1 MSRAIPVVH
10 PAIEF
15 RCQQKNYLR
24 HITSVSMAKATIDT
38 SHPPPC
44 PRLVVYQRRMT
55 RDRAIRQQIENE
67 YLRAIKAAALERAR
81 ARAPRTGVRR
91 ERKPRDWQSE
101 LPKVSEE
108 LNVKPPP
115 PRTAASKK
123 REESIFEQDVYQDD
137 GMIVVDERR
146 VHPPAEGRA
155 KSQRVTK
162 VATCGR
168 TVQRRR
174 PVLVTEVGPRR
185 KSEAPGELREDRVEN
200 EKESFDKSKTFG
212 SDFEEFDKNDHS
224 KNSDGKDEKAQDSND
239 KLEKTFGGDFEKEED
254 GKDEKD
260 EDGKD
265 KLERTFGS
273 DFEND
278 EDGKDKLEK
287 TFGSDFEND
296 EDGKEKLDKTFGSDF
311 EKEETKQLN
320 SDDEAR
326 STHSDTE
333 KESIEKSE
341 KDEEKKTSSDDHA
354 KSDEEH
360 ESGNKEEQKEM
371 NSDDSFKSFD
381 SHGKSNAPDEK
392 NRTFGDDF
400 LSHSDNERE
409 NNDEMIGS
417 EKASASSD
425 EEYAGSE
432 D

>member
-24 HITSVSMAKATIDT
+24 HITSVSMAKAAIDT

-55 RDRAIRQQIENE
+55 RERAIRQQIENE

-115 PRTAASKK
+115 PKTAASKK

-146 VHPPAEGRA
+146 VHPPVEGRA
-155 KSQRVTK
+155 KSQRITK
-162 VATCGR
+162 VTTGSR
-168 TVQRRR
+168 PVQRRR

-185 KSEAPGELREDRVEN
+185 KSEAPGELREDPVEN

-212 SDFEEFDKNDHS
+212 SDFEEFDKNDNS
-224 KNSDGKDEKAQDSND
+224 KNSDGKDK
-239 KLEKTFGGDFEKEED
+239 
-254 GKDEKD
+254 KD
-260 EDGKD
+260 ED
-265 KLERTFGS
+265 E
-273 DFEND
+273 
-278 EDGKDKLEK
+278 KDKLEK
-287 TFGSDFEND
+287 TFGSDFEKD
-296 EDGKEKLDKTFGSDF
+296 EDGKGKLEKTFGSDF
-311 EKEETKQLN
+311 EKDEDEKGKLEKTFGSDFEKDEEMKQSN
-320 SDDEAR
+320 SDGEAR

-333 KESIEKSE
+333 KSE
-341 KDEEKKTSSDDHA
+341 KDEEKKESSDDQT
-354 KSDEEH
+354 KSDKGH
-360 ESGNKEEQKEM
+360 ESGNNEEQKEM
-371 NSDDSFKSFD
+371 NSDDSFRSFD
-381 SHGKSNAPDEK
+381 SHGKTKSPDEK

-400 LSHSDNERE
+400 LSHSDNEQE
-409 NNDEMIGS
+409 NNKEMIGS
-417 EKASASSD
+417 ENASASAD